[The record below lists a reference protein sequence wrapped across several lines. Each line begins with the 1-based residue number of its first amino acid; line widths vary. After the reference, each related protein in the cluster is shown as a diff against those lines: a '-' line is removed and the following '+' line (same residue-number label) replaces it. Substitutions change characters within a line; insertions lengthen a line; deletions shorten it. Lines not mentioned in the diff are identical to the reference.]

1 MCSWTLEKVL
11 GLTLV
16 NRDSQFPGFHFT
28 PVTRCFTL
36 ALCSVL
42 SLFLASVLHSLLRF
56 LPFIPAG
63 CSGSS
68 ISSVTGSVFSKALS
82 SLVEHPAP
90 TRSHCYSPGETWE
103 SGKAGKEG
111 KRRRSRVS
119 YHSWKTQLPQ
129 KAKLAFPGQA
139 PSKALPT
146 SDLRDCEV
154 PAVAGRASQLAD
166 LATFAEPRGSFVTGV
181 SHILLKCQE
190 EPTMSDIV
198 IKNK

>member
-1 MCSWTLEKVL
+1 MTQVIVLAKSSEVSTFVQFTWGLPNKGTNTPHTLDLLSPGNMRSCLAGPFIPHMCSWTLEKVL

-90 TRSHCYSPGETWE
+90 TRSHCYSPGET
-103 SGKAGKEG
+103 
-111 KRRRSRVS
+111 
-119 YHSWKTQLPQ
+119 
-129 KAKLAFPGQA
+129 
-139 PSKALPT
+139 
-146 SDLRDCEV
+146 
-154 PAVAGRASQLAD
+154 
-166 LATFAEPRGSFVTGV
+166 
-181 SHILLKCQE
+181 
-190 EPTMSDIV
+190 
-198 IKNK
+198 